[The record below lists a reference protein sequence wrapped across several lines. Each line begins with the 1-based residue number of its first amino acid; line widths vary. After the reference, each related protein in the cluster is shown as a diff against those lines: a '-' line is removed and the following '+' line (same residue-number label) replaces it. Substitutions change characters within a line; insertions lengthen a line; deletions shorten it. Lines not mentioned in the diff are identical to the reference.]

1 MSETPPT
8 PDGLP
13 FLGNAWLFSRN
24 PIRAMETWAAHG
36 DVVRLEIPG
45 QSWYLVTHPSLIE
58 QVLVEQADSFSIGP
72 AQRESFE
79 EVEDHA
85 ITTTTGDRWKRL
97 RRALSP
103 AFTRDSIERY
113 GDRMA
118 ERTATVA
125 DGWGDGEAVDL
136 HLEMRQLTVHILA
149 DVLLNVDP
157 SRSEHVVMDASDAL
171 LDRADFGR
179 PGQALPDW
187 IPTPTDR
194 RFEQAVRALDEYVDG
209 ILSERPASGGG
220 DDVCATL
227 LAAED
232 RGELSPEEVRH
243 NVVALL
249 LAGHESPGLALT
261 YAWYLLSDHPDVRES
276 LVREYEAVV
285 DGERPEGESFEDLER
300 TRNVIS
306 ETLRLYPPTTGVNRQ
321 ATEPVTLG
329 DYELPDGAQLLIPQW
344 VPHRDER
351 FWDDPASFDPSRWRA
366 DADRPDYAYF
376 PFSGG
381 PRNCIGAQFAR
392 RELTLA
398 LATMVGRVEMDVSV
412 DDPLTFRPT
421 IALRPEQE
429 MTATVHRR

>member
-1 MSETPPT
+1 MSETPPPPT

-13 FLGNAWLFSRN
+13 LLGNAWSFSRD

-45 QSWYLVTHPSLIE
+45 QSWYLVTHPSL
-58 QVLVEQADSFSIGP
+58 VEQANSFSIGP

-79 EVEDHA
+79 GVEDHA
-85 ITTTTGDRWKRL
+85 ITTTTGERWKRL
-97 RRALSP
+97 RRALHP
-103 AFTRDSIERY
+103 AFARDSVERY

-118 ERTATVA
+118 ERTATVV
-125 DGWGDGEAVDL
+125 DGWDDGETIDL
-136 HLEMRQLTVHILA
+136 HLEMRKLAVRILA
-149 DVLLNVDP
+149 DALLDVDA
-157 SRSEHVVMDASDAL
+157 SGTEHVVMDASDAL

-179 PGQALPDW
+179 PGQVLPDW

-194 RFEQAVRALDEYVDG
+194 RFERAVRALDGYVED
-209 ILSERPASGGG
+209 ILSERRASGG
-220 DDVCATL
+220 DDVCAAL

-243 NVVALL
+243 TVVALL

-261 YAWYLLSDHPDVRES
+261 YVWYLLSDHPDVHES
-276 LVREYEAVV
+276 LVCEYEAVV
-285 DGERPEGESFEDLER
+285 DGERPGGESFEALER
-300 TRNVIS
+300 TRNVVS
-306 ETLRLYPPTTGVNRQ
+306 ETLRLYPPTTGVNRR

-329 DYELPDGAQLLIPQW
+329 GYELPAGAQLLIPQW
-344 VPHRDER
+344 IPHRDER
-351 FWDDPASFDPSRWRA
+351 FWDDPASFDPSRWRT
-366 DADRPDYAYF
+366 DDRPDYAYF

-398 LATMVGRVEMDVSV
+398 LATMVGRVGMAVSV